1 MKKRNLVLFSVLLIL
16 LVLLSSCAGVG
27 PRIGESDIAPV
38 SASTS
43 STDVSVS
50 STSSETAVATTSSEA
65 TATPVQSADMLSQLA
80 GLLPIVLVFVAFY
93 FFLIRPQ
100 KKKEKETVAMRS
112 NIQIGDEITTVGGI
126 IGKVVAIKDQDQFVI
141 ETGADKTKIR
151 IARWSIQ
158 QKNTISN

>member
-50 STSSETAVATTSSEA
+50 STSSET
-65 TATPVQSADMLSQLA
+65 QLQ
-80 GLLPIVLVFVAFY
+80 LHHLRLQQPQFKVLICY
-93 FFLIRPQ
+93 L
-100 KKKEKETVAMRS
+100 
-112 NIQIGDEITTVGGI
+112 N
-126 IGKVVAIKDQDQFVI
+126 
-141 ETGADKTKIR
+141 
-151 IARWSIQ
+151 
-158 QKNTISN
+158 

>member
-1 MKKRNLVLFSVLLIL
+1 
-16 LVLLSSCAGVG
+16 
-27 PRIGESDIAPV
+27 
-38 SASTS
+38 
-43 STDVSVS
+43 
-50 STSSETAVATTSSEA
+50 
-65 TATPVQSADMLSQLA
+65 MLSQLA